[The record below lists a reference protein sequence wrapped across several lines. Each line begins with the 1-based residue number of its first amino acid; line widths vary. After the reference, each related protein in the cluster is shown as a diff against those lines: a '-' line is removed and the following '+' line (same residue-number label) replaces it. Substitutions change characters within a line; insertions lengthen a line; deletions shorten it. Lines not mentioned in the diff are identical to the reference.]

1 MAKSANYLL
10 IGSTEAY
17 SGKSAIALGLAF
29 QFQAKGLTI
38 GYGKPLG
45 TYFSED
51 PGNGA
56 DQDVQFVAQTLKLSE
71 PQLQPTLV
79 LLDEVTVN
87 KRLRGEDQTDY
98 RQSLTR
104 YVPAQNPGLVL
115 LEGPANLEEGS
126 LFNLSMPQMAEAIEA
141 SVLLVV
147 RPVHLFIDA
156 LLSAKSRLGDRLVG
170 VVINDVPS
178 EQLELIT
185 NIVRPFLEA
194 QAIPVLGT
202 LPRSALLRSVSV
214 NELREQLKAEVLCR
228 PDRLDLMVECLS
240 IGAMNVSSALKYFR
254 KARNMAVVTGG
265 DRTDIQLAALESS
278 TQCLVLTGHLPPSP
292 LVLSRAEEV
301 EIPVLSVDL
310 DTLTTVEI
318 IDRAFGS
325 VRLHEPLKVECI
337 TQLMAEHFDIDRLM
351 ASLGKQV

>member
-17 SGKSAIALGLAF
+17 SGKSAIALGMAC
-29 QFQAKGLTI
+29 QFQAKGLAI

-45 TYFSED
+45 TCF
-51 PGNGA
+51 NGDRA
-56 DQDVQFVAQTLKLSE
+56 EGTEEDVQFVAQTLKLSDG
-71 PQLQPTLV
+71 QLQPTL
-79 LLDEVTVN
+79 LSLDEVTVH

-98 RQSLTR
+98 RQSLIR
-104 YVPAQNPGLVL
+104 LAQAQAPGLVL
-115 LEGPANLEEGS
+115 LEGPANLEEGR
-126 LFNLSMPQMAEAIEA
+126 LFDLSVPQIAEAINA
-141 SVLLVV
+141 SVMLVV
-147 RPVHLFIDA
+147 RPVSQFVDA
-156 LLSAKSRLGDRLVG
+156 LLSAKQRLGDRLIG
-170 VVINDVPS
+170 IAINDVPS
-178 EQLELIT
+178 EQLEVMTGML
-185 NIVRPFLEA
+185 RPFLEA
-194 QAIPVLGT
+194 RGIPVLGI

-214 NELREQLKAEVLCR
+214 NELVQQLKADVLCR

-278 TQCLVLTGHLPPSP
+278 TQCLILTGHLPPSP

-318 IDRAFGS
+318 IDKAFGS
-325 VRLHEPLKVECI
+325 VRLHEPIKVECI
-337 TQLMAEHFDIDRLM
+337 TQLMAEHFDIDRLI
-351 ASLGKQV
+351 ASLGRA